1 MANRLGKLYVTHS
14 VRFTDRGRQVRPAEG
29 PIASG
34 LGKLYA
40 THFVQFADRGRQVRP
55 AEGQMATGFGKLYP
69 THFVQF
75 ADRGRQVR
83 LLDRYDKP
91 WWFRNYYEVYS
102 LRIGTARRLHTNSGL
117 ASTLPR
123 LLYFATTKFGK

>member
-14 VRFTDRGRQVRPAEG
+14 VRFT
-29 PIASG
+29 
-34 LGKLYA
+34 
-40 THFVQFADRGRQVRP
+40 DRGRQVRP

>member
-1 MANRLGKLYVTHS
+1 MAR
-14 VRFTDRGRQVRPAEG
+14 
-29 PIASG
+29 G

-83 LLDRYDKP
+83 PLDR
-91 WWFRNYYEVYS
+91 
-102 LRIGTARRLHTNSGL
+102 L
-117 ASTLPR
+117 
-123 LLYFATTKFGK
+123 